1 MSDLQAQ
8 FGEIDIYLFDQLLRG
23 RLVPGTR
30 ILDAGCGSG
39 RNPVYLLQAG
49 YEGFGLVPDATS
61 IRTVK
66 QLDSRLAPY
75 LPLENLG

>member
-30 ILDAGCGSG
+30 ILDVGCGSG
-39 RNPVYLLQAG
+39 RNLVYLLRAG
-49 YEGFGLVPDATS
+49 YQVFGVDRTQGRFRLSSSSPQGSPQTS
-61 IRTVK
+61 LRRI
-66 QLDSRLAPY
+66 S
-75 LPLENLG
+75 G